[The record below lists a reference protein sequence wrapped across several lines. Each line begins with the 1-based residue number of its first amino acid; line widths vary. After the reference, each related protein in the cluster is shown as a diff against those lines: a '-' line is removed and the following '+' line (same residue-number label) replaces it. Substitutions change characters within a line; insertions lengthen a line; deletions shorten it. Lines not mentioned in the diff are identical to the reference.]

1 MQTRETRDGPLR
13 IEAIAERQPRAA
25 GEPPIVHVT
34 IDRID
39 VRLPAGDAAPSP
51 RERRPRAAGAV
62 APLSD
67 YLRGTQRGGRG

>member
-39 VRLPAGDAAPSP
+39 VRLPTADATPAA
-51 RERRPRAAGAV
+51 RERRPRAPSGV
-62 APLSD
+62 ASLSD
-67 YLRGTQRGGRG
+67 YLRGGGRT